1 MRWTTLLAC
10 LILPSM
16 AMADSSDALGAY
28 SFQSYGPEQG
38 LRNQAV
44 TSLAQDPA
52 GFLYVGTEDGLF
64 RYDGEH
70 FQRLGVADGLPNDS
84 VLVLHVTKQ
93 GQLWVGTHGGL
104 AAWEGMT
111 RARRAKQVL
120 LPDQEVISIAS
131 SDRGQLL
138 VSAWLSPDGSE
149 GLLAVGGKL
158 YRRDAAGRWAS
169 RKLLSA
175 YAGEGVQA
183 LVKDRRGR
191 IWLRGRQMLLRLERF
206 DAPVQDLSASLPG
219 AAVKKG
225 ELHLD
230 AAGRIWVPTNHGV
243 VFFDGNDSGLNDRF
257 GLARVI
263 RAGQRWNDRRSDQ
276 DRPETTRRPCSVAL
290 SVL

>member
-1 MRWTTLLAC
+1 M
-10 LILPSM
+10 
-16 AMADSSDALGAY
+16 
-28 SFQSYGPEQG
+28 
-38 LRNQAV
+38 
-44 TSLAQDPA
+44 
-52 GFLYVGTEDGLF
+52 
-64 RYDGEH
+64 
-70 FQRLGVADGLPNDS
+70 PNDS

-138 VSAWLSPDGSE
+138 VSTLGGSFEGDARQLKPVSGVPAQTGAAWLSPDGSE
-149 GLLAVGGKL
+149 GLLAVAGKL
-158 YRRDAAGRWAS
+158 YRRDTAGRWAS

-225 ELHLD
+225 
-230 AAGRIWVPTNHGV
+230 GV
-243 VFFDGNDSGLNDRF
+243 ASRPLFSVF
-257 GLARVI
+257 
-263 RAGQRWNDRRSDQ
+263 
-276 DRPETTRRPCSVAL
+276 
-290 SVL
+290 